1 MECSTCGATGR
12 AQTVEMS
19 EIVLGDDELQKK
31 MENVSV
37 SAGSSST
44 ATLVPKVTISDLTS
58 EVFTVRFSPDGK
70 FLACGCGDGAIRVFN
85 SQNGSLAYSLQG
97 GSSVA
102 LPTTALRFRPVTPT
116 TRTKNV
122 FLAANAAGSVQ
133 HWHMTSGKCLHSMED
148 EDNQVYALDYN
159 DEGTCFVAAGKD
171 KAVRVYDEATK
182 TMVVEMAGG
191 VGYSTKTS
199 PGHSNRV
206 FSVKYVPGDE
216 NTVVSGGWDNTVQI
230 WDIRTG
236 TSVRSFYGP
245 HVCGD
250 SIDVVGGEI
259 VTGSWRPENQLEIWD
274 LGSGEKKQDIP
285 WNSAYSV
292 AALAGQPSCM
302 LYAAQFSKEGKGKY
316 IAAGGSGANEAKV
329 FDHSAGNAVVG
340 TITGLARGIFAV
352 DFSPEGEKVAVAGGD
367 SSIRIFSI
375 QQPEEDD

>member
-1 MECSTCGATGR
+1 
-12 AQTVEMS
+12 MS
-19 EIVLGDDELQKK
+19 EIVHNDDELQKK
-31 MENVSV
+31 MENVSIA
-37 SAGSSST
+37 AGSSST

-122 FLAANAAGSVQ
+122 FLAANAAGTVQ

-182 TMVVEMAGG
+182 TMVVEMSGG
-191 VGYSTKTS
+191 AGYSTKAS

-236 TSVRSFYGP
+236 ASVRSFYGP

-250 SIDVVGGEI
+250 SVDVVGGNSNWI
-259 VTGSWRPENQLEIWD
+259 LAARKSARNLGSWKWR
-274 LGSGEKKQDIP
+274 KKEDIP
-285 WNSAYSV
+285 WNSANSI

-302 LYAAQFSKEGKGKY
+302 LYAAQFSKEGKGRF

-329 FDHSAGNAVVG
+329 FDHSRWKCCG
-340 TITGLARGIFAV
+340 RHHHW
-352 DFSPEGEKVAVAGGD
+352 S
-367 SSIRIFSI
+367 R
-375 QQPEEDD
+375 